1 MIQQTGRLQSPIRRE
16 DLESRKK
23 RLLDRAAVERAQFAQ
38 ARTELGAKFASLN
51 TFRQWLLRWPV
62 RPASWLGGSLERHPI
77 LGILFSILW
86 ATPAR
91 TVLLNRVK
99 RAKSLIYW
107 SVSALRFGKGCI
119 YCARPKR
126 TVQDKHSLF
135 TFLPS
140 IAQLYQRYASPSTG
154 LNVARLHPAHNCRIH
169 H

>member
-107 SVSALRFGKGCI
+107 SVFGLAFWQGVHILRSAKTH
-119 YCARPKR
+119 RP
-126 TVQDKHSLF
+126 
-135 TFLPS
+135 
-140 IAQLYQRYASPSTG
+140 G
-154 LNVARLHPAHNCRIH
+154 
-169 H
+169 

>member
-51 TFRQWLLRWPV
+51 TFRQWLLRW
-62 RPASWLGGSLERHPI
+62 LGGSLERHPI
-77 LGILFSILW
+77 LGILFSIFW

-107 SVSALRFGKGCI
+107 SVFGLAFWQGVHILRSAKTH
-119 YCARPKR
+119 RP
-126 TVQDKHSLF
+126 
-135 TFLPS
+135 
-140 IAQLYQRYASPSTG
+140 G
-154 LNVARLHPAHNCRIH
+154 
-169 H
+169 

>member
-51 TFRQWLLRWPV
+51 TSGNGCCAGLCGQRAGLAVPWNGIQ
-62 RPASWLGGSLERHPI
+62 SWESSFPSYGQLQRARHFYT
-77 LGILFSILW
+77 G
-86 ATPAR
+86 
-91 TVLLNRVK
+91 
-99 RAKSLIYW
+99 W
-107 SVSALRFGKGCI
+107 SGQNPFYSSAFSALRFGKGCI

-140 IAQLYQRYASPSTG
+140 IAQLCQR
-154 LNVARLHPAHNCRIH
+154 
-169 H
+169 